1 MDLQVTETT
10 PLGAWISHMLRKSAL
25 VLLCR
30 KGSKNVLIKLL
41 MDRFQNLKDLSLG
54 DCESVEQLL
63 DTDVDFVATSG
74 NFVFPL
80 LELESL
86 GRLSLWNDNITFAQL
101 GRLDVRRC
109 GSLQYLFSV
118 SLAGSSFKHIDVTVA
133 CSYDGE
139 EEIYRR
145 KHIGPE
151 MKMVQ
156 VNGTFYVCQKE
167 TLTDS
172 NPFFD
177 GKVSCPNLEWQRL
190 ENAESITARCSH
202 KLPTGCFSKL
212 EMLVIWNAEKLRSLV
227 SPSVACGVLNLRI
240 LEITLSVNGKI
251 K

>member
-63 DTDVDFVATSG
+63 DTDVDFVATWG

-86 GRLSLWNDNITFAQL
+86 GRFSLWNDNITFVQL

-109 GSLQYLFSV
+109 CSLQYLFSV

-145 KHIGPE
+145 THIGPE

-156 VNGTFYVCQKE
+156 DNGTFYVCQKE

-177 GKVSCPNLEWQRL
+177 GKVSCHSLEWRRL
-190 ENAESITARCSH
+190 ENAESITA
-202 KLPTGCFSKL
+202 
-212 EMLVIWNAEKLRSLV
+212 EMRT
-227 SPSVACGVLNLRI
+227 SVHFKINQCPEMR
-240 LEITLSVNGKI
+240 TSV
-251 K
+251 